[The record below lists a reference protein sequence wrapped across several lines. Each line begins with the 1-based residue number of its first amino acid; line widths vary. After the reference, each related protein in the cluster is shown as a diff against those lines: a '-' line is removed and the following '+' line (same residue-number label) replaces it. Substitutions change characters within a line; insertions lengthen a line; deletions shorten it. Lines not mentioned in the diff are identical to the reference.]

1 MSQRVDA
8 IKFISEL
15 QSAKENPRLKIVL
28 TDNSLIRKLIADRL
42 HRLAGVRPQLFSGK
56 SAVQEAVESLST
68 GDLFG
73 EPAPAWIELSE
84 KMSAKQWTEAAGQ
97 FSLLSEPARQE
108 LFVLAPAANRHGA
121 PEAKALPWNAEVLVI
136 YEPQRSEGL
145 EILAMLAPR
154 HGQVI
159 SQAGKSQIQQWC
171 IAAYEHYSADLEA
184 CDLHFERMA
193 KGHLAFEAAFVA
205 KTSLDAF
212 DLVEAFSTGDIS
224 LVHLRMAQLEQ
235 TGEDTSS
242 ILSVFAY
249 TGRQVVAFQSALA
262 KTGNVRS
269 AHEQVKTP
277 YPSQAR
283 IERLAK
289 LVSTDKWARF
299 FLAAAELELRCRNQ
313 RDAHSWLAVELTG
326 LLS

>member
-8 IKFISEL
+8 IRFISEL
-15 QSAKENPRLKIVL
+15 QSAKEQPRLRIVL
-28 TDNSLIRKLIADRL
+28 TDNTLIRKLISDRL
-42 HRLAGVRPQLFSGK
+42 HKHAGVRPQLFSGK

-73 EPAPAWIELSE
+73 EPAPVWIELPD
-84 KMSAKQWTEAAGQ
+84 KLSAKQWAEAAGQ

-121 PEAKALPWNAEVLVI
+121 PEPKTLPWNADVLVI
-136 YEPQRSEGL
+136 YEPQRSEAL
-145 EILAMLAPR
+145 EIVAMLAPR
-154 HGQVI
+154 HGQII

-171 IAAYEHYSADLEA
+171 LAAYEHYSGDIEA

-193 KGHLAFEAAFVA
+193 KGHLAFDAAFVA
-205 KTSLDAF
+205 KTTLDAF
-212 DLVEAFSTGDIS
+212 DLIEAFSTGDSS

-235 TGEDTSS
+235 SGEDTSS

-249 TGRQVVAFQSALA
+249 TGRQVVAFQAALA
-262 KTGNVRS
+262 KTGNARS
-269 AHEQVKTP
+269 AHDLVKTP

-289 LVSTDKWARF
+289 LVSSDKWARF

-313 RDAHSWLAVELTG
+313 RDAHGWLAIELTG